1 MITSLSQLDLS
12 KQYTYADYLTWN
24 FKERVELIKG
34 LIYKMSPAPSSV
46 HQLISGYLHTD
57 INNFLRKSDR
67 KAFAA
72 PFDVRLTNKRKSTE
86 DNVIINV
93 VQPDLCVI
101 CDPSKIDKRG
111 CLGAP
116 NLVIEI
122 VSKGNTKLELEQKFK
137 LYEEN
142 GVQEYW
148 IVQPGDQTVS
158 VFDLVQD
165 KYALR
170 QIYSNDSKID
180 VAVLPGLVLDMKDIF

>member
-12 KQYTYADYLTWN
+12 KQYSYADYLTWN

-34 LIYKMSPAPSSV
+34 LIYKMSPAPSPV
-46 HQLISGYLHTD
+46 HQLISGNLHAD
-57 INNFLRKSDR
+57 IHAFLRKSDCNV
-67 KAFAA
+67 FAA

-122 VSKGNTKLELEQKFK
+122 VSKGNTRLELEQKFK

-142 GVQEYW
+142 AVQEYW

-165 KYALR
+165 KYTLR

-180 VAVLPGLVLDMKDIF
+180 VAVLPGLVLDMKDVF

>member
-12 KQYTYADYLTWN
+12 KKYTYADYLTWN
-24 FKERVELIKG
+24 FKERVELIEG
-34 LIYKMSPAPSSV
+34 LIYKMGPSPSSV
-46 HQLISGYLHTD
+46 HQLISGYLQTD
-57 INNFLRKSDR
+57 INNFLRKSDC

-93 VQPDLCVI
+93 VQPDIYVI

>member
-12 KQYTYADYLTWN
+12 KQYSYADYLTWN

-34 LIYKMSPAPSSV
+34 LIYKMSPAPTSG
-46 HQLISGYLHTD
+46 HQTISMNLTGAIYP
-57 INNFLRKSDR
+57 FLKKSEC
-67 KAFAA
+67 KLFAA
-72 PFDVRLTNKRKSTE
+72 PFDVRLTNKRKSTT
-86 DNVIINV
+86 DNTIIDV

-122 VSKGNTKLELEQKFK
+122 VSKGNTKLELEQKFN

-158 VFDLVQD
+158 VFDLVKD

>member
-57 INNFLRKSDR
+57 INNFLRKSDC

-93 VQPDLCVI
+93 VQPDICVI

-122 VSKGNTKLELEQKFK
+122 VSKGNTKLELEQKFN

-142 GVQEYW
+142 AVQEYW

-165 KYALR
+165 KYSLR

>member
-12 KQYTYADYLTWN
+12 KQYSYADYLTWN

-34 LIYKMSPAPSSV
+34 LIYKMSPAPTSG
-46 HQLISGYLHTD
+46 HQTISMNLTGAIYP
-57 INNFLRKSDR
+57 FLK
-67 KAFAA
+67 KLECKLFAA
-72 PFDVRLTNKRKSTE
+72 PFDVRLTNKRKSTT
-86 DNVIINV
+86 DNTIIDV

-180 VAVLPGLVLDMKDIF
+180 VAVLPGLVLDMKDVF

>member
-1 MITSLSQLDLS
+1 MITSLSQLDLT
-12 KQYTYADYLTWN
+12 KQYSYADYLTWN

-34 LIYKMSPAPSSV
+34 LIYKMSPSPSPV
-46 HQLISGYLHTD
+46 HQLISGNLHAD
-57 INNFLRKSDR
+57 IHNFLRKSDC
-67 KAFAA
+67 KVFAA

-122 VSKGNTKLELEQKFK
+122 LSKGNTKLELEQKFN

-165 KYALR
+165 KYTLR

-180 VAVLPGLVLDMKDIF
+180 VAVLPGLVLDMKDVF